1 MNMIKISCFL
11 IFLAAAAL
19 LMYSLKQEQRMN
31 RIKLL
36 LAEDIV
42 RKGYAS
48 AELSKDFRNEF
59 WVTLG
64 SWYKCTLAEEDILDV
79 IAIVERKERH

>member
-1 MNMIKISCFL
+1 MIKISCFL

-19 LMYSLKQEQRMN
+19 LVYSLKQEQRMN

-36 LAEDIV
+36 IAEAIV

-48 AELSKDFRNEF
+48 AELSRDFRNEF
-59 WVTLG
+59 WVALG
-64 SWYKCTLAEEDILDV
+64 SWYKCTLTEEDILDI
-79 IAIVERKERH
+79 IAIIERKDTK

>member
-1 MNMIKISCFL
+1 MIKISCFL

-19 LMYSLKQEQRMN
+19 LVYSLKQEQKMN

-36 LAEDIV
+36 IAEAIV

-48 AELSKDFRNEF
+48 AELSRDFRNEF
-59 WVTLG
+59 WVALG
-64 SWYKCTLAEEDILDV
+64 SWYKCTFTEEDILDI
-79 IAIVERKERH
+79 IAIVERKDTK

>member
-1 MNMIKISCFL
+1 MIKISCFL

-19 LMYSLKQEQRMN
+19 LVYSLKQEQRMN

-36 LAEDIV
+36 IAEAIV

-48 AELSKDFRNEF
+48 TELSRDFRNEF
-59 WVTLG
+59 WVALG
-64 SWYKCTLAEEDILDV
+64 NWYKCTLVEEDILDI
-79 IAIVERKERH
+79 IAIIERKEKM